1 MNRLIKNNIYNLCF
15 ITSLFVFIFFVF
27 SLFFYTI
34 KVNPVKLKTEL
45 SQTAFTLLPQG
56 WAFFT
61 RSPREA
67 QVLIYK
73 SDYNK
78 NFKEVNQRH
87 SSYKNIFGLNRQ
99 ASKMIAELQFIKK
112 EINDTLYTKTEWNY
126 QANNFGLI
134 PTSVIDVKNQF
145 KDPLLCGEYLL
156 VFQKSIPWAWSK
168 NIEKIKMPSK
178 IIRIKIECL

>member
-1 MNRLIKNNIYNLCF
+1 
-15 ITSLFVFIFFVF
+15 
-27 SLFFYTI
+27 
-34 KVNPVKLKTEL
+34 
-45 SQTAFTLLPQG
+45 
-56 WAFFT
+56 
-61 RSPREA
+61 
-67 QVLIYK
+67 LIYK
-73 SDYNK
+73 SDDNK
-78 NFKEVNQRH
+78 NFKEANQRH
-87 SSYKNIFGLNRQ
+87 SSYKNFFGINRQ
-99 ASKMIAELQFIKK
+99 ASKMVAELQFIKK

-134 PTSVIDVKNQF
+134 PISVIDVKNQF